1 MVIQRIQSLMLLIA
15 AIFMAVLCLVIPVA
29 SFAGVAAD
37 VSRLYIK
44 DIAVL
49 LTMDA
54 IITVL
59 LVVDIFL
66 YSNLKQQINFT
77 KLTIMLQIVSIAV
90 TSFVLMSRL
99 PEGAEASWLGF
110 AVVAPV
116 VLMLTV
122 AAWWRMRAD
131 QRLLRSYD
139 RLR

>member
-15 AIFMAVLCLVIPVA
+15 AILMAVLCLVIPVA
-29 SFAGVAAD
+29 SFAGAAVD

-66 YSNLKQQINFT
+66 YSNLKQQISFT

-116 VLMLTV
+116 VLILTV